1 MLEENF
7 AKKTV
12 ALASVDAQGNATKW
26 KPTGLASIGAGIGAI
41 TEVARLRDKIN
52 KEWNRKCHEADMRG
66 LPHPPKPDTSTKTI
80 MALLKGSIKGAVGG
94 TLVGMLPVV
103 GKGLKDTTASL
114 SGGLNKLTTN
124 SVTGGKQ
131 IMTFSYLNTFMPTE
145 DFSDKHYYTLE
156 YLTDQDFADV
166 NLNNLDV
173 GDITINDFLKVFCQM
188 ADMGRRN
195 FTKEEL
201 NQYFSRKP
209 SEPIKLK
216 SGAERELS
224 EAEDK
229 MRGISNVAMP
239 VLGALSVGA
248 IKGISGRKRALE
260 QWKQECAIADMQG
273 RPRPPKPSILHAAGD
288 VAKGAAVGAVGGWV
302 GSKIA
307 PGLNAKLSE
316 IGHKYGMGSMKA
328 QKKLANDMEKNAQL
342 HTGKLSVGNFL
353 KTLFPGGKKYLK
365 PTTVEIDQQPRQY
378 NRKNNNKKK
387 SKFFSYSDY
396 RAALARKGQTTTLS
410 AEEFYS
416 IPAEHMDVLI
426 SNMQPMNFALPVNA
440 LAAAKPL
447 ASVSAGLGHMPTG
460 LVPGMLSKTSAG
472 LPALTKGAGAK
483 GLGLSIGGNA
493 LTNAGLGAYAGY
505 MGFKYATMPFAIK
518 KAIENGS
525 YDEYK
530 KACKKHGVE
539 PVSKVDFVMYGKKL
553 LEKDALDESKIA
565 KDHSVLGGL
574 KHAGLA
580 AKALATAPVVIGH
593 ESLKGLTQGIKKGV
607 IGTGLQTRNGKK
619 SNSPSWTYEDY
630 LKYCKTK
637 HISPVPEH
645 VWAEYN

>member
-1 MLEENF
+1 MLQENF

-12 ALASVDAQGNATKW
+12 TITSRDVNGKPSKW

-80 MALLKGSIKGAVGG
+80 MALLKGSIKGAIGG
-94 TLVGMLPVV
+94 TVVGMLPVV
-103 GKGLKDTTASL
+103 GSGLKNATASL
-114 SGGLNKLTTN
+114 SGATNKVLTN
-124 SVTGGKQ
+124 SVTGMQ
-131 IMTFSYLNTFMPTE
+131 DPVTFSYLNTFMPTE
-145 DFSDKHYYTLE
+145 EFSDNHYYTLE

-195 FTKEEL
+195 FTKQEL
-201 NQYFSRKP
+201 EQYFADKKQKP
-209 SEPIKLK
+209 AKVIENK
-216 SGAERELS
+216 SGDELIYS
-224 EAEDK
+224 DAEDK
-229 MRGISNVAMP
+229 MRAVSNVAMP
-239 VLGALSVGA
+239 VLGALAGGA
-248 IKGISGRKRALE
+248 IKGITGRKRALE
-260 QWKQECAIADMQG
+260 LWKQECAIADMQG

-288 VAKGAAVGAVGGWV
+288 IAKGAAVGTVGGWV

-307 PGLNAKLSE
+307 PGLNAKISE
-316 IGHKYGMGSMKA
+316 VGHRYGMGSMKA
-328 QKKLANDMEKNAQL
+328 LKGLGKDMYKNA
-342 HTGKLSVGNFL
+342 
-353 KTLFPGGKKYLK
+353 KY
-365 PTTVEIDQQPRQY
+365 R
-378 NRKNNNKKK
+378 NKKK
-387 SKFFSYSDY
+387 WDKIKNVTVDDYVTKLDNPEIVGFSYTDY

-416 IPAEHMDVLI
+416 IPAEHMDILI
-426 SNMQPMNFALPVNA
+426 RNMQPMNFALPVNA

-447 ASVSAGLGHMPTG
+447 ASVSAGLGHVPSGLTTG
-460 LVPGMLSKTSAG
+460 LISKSTAG
-472 LPALTKGAGAK
+472 LPALAGKGAGK
-483 GLGLSIGGNA
+483 GLGLSLGGNA
-493 LTNAGLGAYAGY
+493 LANAGLGAYAGY

-518 KAIENGS
+518 KAIESGS
-525 YDEYK
+525 YDDYK

-580 AKALATAPVVIGH
+580 AKALATAPIVIGH
-593 ESLKGLTQGIKKGV
+593 ESLKGITQGLKKGV
-607 IGTGLQTRNGKK
+607 IGTGLQVRNGKK
-619 SNSPSWTYEDY
+619 SNAPSWTYEDY

>member
-7 AKKTV
+7 AKRTV
-12 ALASVDAQGNATKW
+12 ALGTSDGQGHAVKW

-41 TEVARLRDKIN
+41 IEVARLRDKIN

-80 MALLKGSIKGAVGG
+80 MALLKGSIKGAIGG
-94 TLVGMLPVV
+94 TVVGMLPVV
-103 GKGLKDTTASL
+103 GKGLKDATASVT
-114 SGGLNKLTTN
+114 GGLNKLTTN
-124 SVTGGKQ
+124 TVTGLPNNA
-131 IMTFSYLNTFMPTE
+131 TTNFSYLNTFMPTE

-166 NLNNLDV
+166 NLNNLDI

-195 FTKEEL
+195 FTKAEL
-201 NQYFSRKP
+201 NQYFSEPKKIKSDKP
-209 SEPIKLK
+209 ITNLEGKEAMI
-216 SGAERELS
+216 A
-224 EAEDK
+224 EAENK
-229 MRGISNVAMP
+229 MRDISNVAMP
-239 VLGALSVGA
+239 VLGALAGGA

-260 QWKQECAIADMQG
+260 HWKQECAIADMQG

-288 VAKGAAVGAVGGWV
+288 VAKGAAVGTVSGWV

-328 QKKLANDMEKNAQL
+328 MKKLSKNLYHNAKVAN
-342 HTGKLSVGNFL
+342 GKSGDL
-353 KTLFPGGKKYLK
+353 KTVK
-365 PTTVEIDQQPRQY
+365 VEDGVKRASG
-378 NRKNNNKKK
+378 KKK
-387 SKFFSYSDY
+387 SKFFSYTDY

-416 IPAEHMDVLI
+416 IPAEHMDILRR
-426 SNMQPMNFALPVNA
+426 NMQPMNFALPVNA

-447 ASVSAGLGHMPTG
+447 ASVSAGLGHTPTG

-493 LTNAGLGAYAGY
+493 LTNAGIGAYAGY

-607 IGTGLQTRNGKK
+607 IGTSLQVRNGKK
-619 SNSPSWTYEDY
+619 SNAPSWTYEDY

>member
-1 MLEENF
+1 MLQENF
-7 AKKTV
+7 AQKTV
-12 ALASVDAQGNATKW
+12 AIASVDKQGNATKW

-80 MALLKGSIKGAVGG
+80 MALLKGSIKGAIGG
-94 TLVGMLPVV
+94 TVVGMLPVV
-103 GKGLKDTTASL
+103 GSGLKNATASL
-114 SGGLNKLTTN
+114 TGATNKALTN
-124 SVTGGKQ
+124 SVTGMQ
-131 IMTFSYLNTFMPTE
+131 NTVTFSYLNTFMPTE
-145 DFSDKHYYTLE
+145 EFSDNHYYTLE

-195 FTKEEL
+195 FTKQEL
-201 NQYFSRKP
+201 EQYFAQKSNTP
-209 SEPIKLK
+209 VKLQ
-216 SGAERELS
+216 SGAEREYTD
-224 EAEDK
+224 AENK
-229 MRGISNVAMP
+229 MREVSNVAMP
-239 VLGALSVGA
+239 VLGALAGGA
-248 IKGISGRKRALE
+248 IKGITGRKRALE
-260 QWKQECAIADMQG
+260 LWKQECAIADMQG

-288 VAKGAAVGAVGGWV
+288 IAKGAAVGTVGGWV

-307 PGLNAKLSE
+307 PGLNAKISE
-316 IGHKYGMGSMKA
+316 VGHRYGMGSMKA
-328 QKKLANDMEKNAQL
+328 QKKLADDMQKNAEL
-342 HTGKLSVGNFL
+342 ATGKLGWSRYL
-353 KTLFPGGKKYLK
+353 RTLLPGGEKQLEAA
-365 PTTVEIDQQPRQY
+365 TVTIEKQPKTR
-378 NRKNNNKKK
+378 NSKKK
-387 SKFFSYSDY
+387 SANFSYTDY
-396 RAALARKGQTTTLS
+396 RAALVRKGQTTTLS

-416 IPAEHMDVLI
+416 IPAEHMDILI
-426 SNMQPMNFALPVNA
+426 RNMQPMNFALPVNA

-447 ASVSAGLGHMPTG
+447 ASVSAGLGHVPSGLTTG
-460 LVPGMLSKTSAG
+460 LISKTGAG
-472 LPALTKGAGAK
+472 LPALASKGAGK
-483 GLGLSIGGNA
+483 GLGLSLGGNA
-493 LTNAGLGAYAGY
+493 LANAGLGAYAGY

-518 KAIENGS
+518 KAIESGS
-525 YDEYK
+525 YDDYK

-580 AKALATAPVVIGH
+580 AKALATAPIVIGH
-593 ESLKGLTQGIKKGV
+593 ESLKGITQGLKKGV
-607 IGTGLQTRNGKK
+607 IGTGLQVRNGKK
-619 SNSPSWTYEDY
+619 SNAPSWTYEDY

>member
-80 MALLKGSIKGAVGG
+80 MALLKGSIKGAIGG
-94 TLVGMLPVV
+94 TVVGMLPVV
-103 GKGLKDTTASL
+103 GKGLKDATASVT
-114 SGGLNKLTTN
+114 GGLNKLTTN
-124 SVTGGKQ
+124 TVTGGKP
-131 IMTFSYLNTFMPTE
+131 IMNFSYLNTFMPTE

-166 NLNNLDV
+166 NLNNLDI

-195 FTKEEL
+195 FTKAEL
-201 NQYFSRKP
+201 NQYFSKSNTPVKRKSH
-209 SEPIKLK
+209 SEL
-216 SGAERELS
+216 ELS

-229 MRGISNVAMP
+229 MRAVSNVAMP
-239 VLGALSVGA
+239 VLGALAGGA

-260 QWKQECAIADMQG
+260 HWKQECAIADMQG

-288 VAKGAAVGAVGGWV
+288 VAKGAAVGTVGGWV

-328 QKKLANDMEKNAQL
+328 QKQLADDMEKNAEIY
-342 HTGKLSVGNFL
+342 TGKLSLGRFI
-353 KTLFPGGKKYLK
+353 KTLIPGGEKHLEQS
-365 PTTVEIDQQPRQY
+365 TVVINRQPREY
-378 NRKNNNKKK
+378 NKKNK
-387 SKFFSYSDY
+387 SKFFSYTDY

-416 IPAEHMDVLI
+416 IPAKHMDILRR
-426 SNMQPMNFALPVNA
+426 NMQPMNFALPVNA

-447 ASVSAGLGHMPTG
+447 ASVSAGLGHTPTG

-493 LTNAGLGAYAGY
+493 LTNAGIGAYAGY

-607 IGTGLQTRNGKK
+607 IGTSLQVRNGKK
-619 SNSPSWTYEDY
+619 SNAPSWTYEDY